1 MTTMQ
6 PRELWSTMPG
16 WGIVANLI
24 PPELLQARRARAL
37 RKLVTAGLCLLVLL
51 AVAGGGYAKLR
62 SHEAAQSLAAEQ
74 SRTSQLVVQQN
85 RYSTVTRIQGD
96 VAQVRV
102 QLATLMGMDV
112 DASGLIVSLLSQLPP
127 GASVTQL
134 ALTIAAPTPTSANN
148 AGASVLDTS
157 GQPHIGTITMS
168 GEARNVSDVALLVTR
183 LSQVKGLVDPYPTT
197 NTVNDSGTQ
206 FTIQLAINSSLLS
219 HRYDASSTTPLG
231 SATGGK

>member
-37 RKLVTAGLCLLVLL
+37 RKLMTAVLCLLLVL
-51 AVAGGGYAKLR
+51 AGAGTSYAMYR

-74 SRTSQLVVQQN
+74 SRTSQLVVEQN
-85 RYSTVTRIQGD
+85 RYGDVTRIQGD
-96 VAQVRV
+96 VAQVRT

-112 DASGLIVSLLSQLPP
+112 DAARLIVNVVGQLPA

-134 ALTIAAPTPTSANN
+134 ALTIAEPTPTAANN
-148 AGASVLDTS
+148 NGAAVLDTS
-157 GQPHIGTITMS
+157 GQPHIGTVTIS
-168 GEARNVSDVALLVTR
+168 GEAHTVSDVALFVVR
-183 LSQVKGLVDPYPTT
+183 LAGVKGVVSPYPTT
-197 NTVNDSGTQ
+197 NTVNDAGTQ
-206 FTIQLAINSSLLS
+206 FTVQFSINNSLLS
-219 HRYDASSTTPLG
+219 HRYDASSTAPAG
-231 SATGGK
+231 SATGGN